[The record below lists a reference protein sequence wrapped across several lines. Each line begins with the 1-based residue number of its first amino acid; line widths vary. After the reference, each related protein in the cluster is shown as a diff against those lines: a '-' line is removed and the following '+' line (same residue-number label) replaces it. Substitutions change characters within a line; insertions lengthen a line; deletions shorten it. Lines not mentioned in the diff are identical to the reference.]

1 MFRRSPR
8 NLGINPMSTRVLM
21 SRNDA
26 EALMAKLFEVDSRYG
41 HCEIY
46 VREENAF
53 NSKFLNLGKITLQT
67 KGMLQ
72 GGENPATLIR
82 HGAFEWQVPS
92 EESTRAELLTI
103 FDNNK
108 KEKANDDAYQVL
120 RQTAEI
126 GVRSGLL
133 HPTFDPRDVEEMP
146 LRSSQTVVSDTS
158 GVLAGPLD
166 FVVRQF
172 PVVRVKIP
180 AIVHMEIVNMANRF
194 HGIRKN
200 LSSLKGKKGELLIAR
215 MRSQG
220 GHRALL
226 RLELRSDT
234 EVERTFLLGDP
245 LRSAF
250 ARDND
255 GDVAGLNLQ
264 RSVRAYADRL
274 ILESARHHQ
283 AQSGPNHMVRLLT
296 GDKEFASMALA
307 EGVSPLFFRMFNPSD
322 FFGQTLT
329 GQTFDPFSGHL
340 LRTPLSIVLWELA
353 TAFGEVRLRNASNCV
368 FEIHAFDQYRQ
379 WTTDHAI
386 RDLLW
391 CLFEPA
397 SEAGT
402 QQSTTRAADT
412 SESTTGVAVA
422 DTSVGG
428 SKGETI
434 SAHPVYFQRFNCGRL
449 IQLISALDDRQK
461 LSLSE
466 VMDLLNT
473 KSPVGANEYRRFLLA
488 GDIIAVQDTAW
499 MRTDRL
505 TKLSTALK
513 NERISEFRGALLVS
527 PSFRKFS
534 EIIGET
540 TIGNPID
547 ISPLKRA
554 ANTYSVLGEIT
565 FMAAPV
571 PPAGLFP
578 TPNVPD
584 AAEFATIAKRRYNEL
599 NHGAELV
606 STGAWLELLIRG
618 DGIHPEIARN
628 RLDDASRRGFLQRS
642 TEGSTTQ
649 ARYSDHILHVV
660 RVQAGIPYL
669 KPIHLY
675 RGDYLI
681 EGKSSVSLRI
691 AGSGT

>member
-1 MFRRSPR
+1 
-8 NLGINPMSTRVLM
+8 M
-21 SRNDA
+21 SRSDA
-26 EALMAKLFEVDSRYG
+26 EALMAKLFEVDNRYG

-46 VREENAF
+46 AREENVF
-53 NSKFLNLGKITLQT
+53 NSEFLHLGKISLQT

-72 GGENPATLIR
+72 GGENPVTLIR

-92 EESTRAELLTI
+92 EESTRDEILKI
-103 FDNNK
+103 FGNENK
-108 KEKANDDAYQVL
+108 EKANDKANDDAYQVL

-133 HPTFDPRDVEEMP
+133 NPTFDPRDIEEMP

-158 GVLAGPLD
+158 GVLAGSLD
-166 FVVRQF
+166 FVARQF
-172 PVVRVKIP
+172 PAARVKIP

-200 LSSLKGKKGELLIAR
+200 LSSRKKRKGELLIAR

-220 GHRALL
+220 GLLTLL
-226 RLELRSDT
+226 RLELRSDM
-234 EVERTFLLGDP
+234 EMERTFLLGDP

-250 ARDND
+250 QQDNH
-255 GDVAGLNLQ
+255 GDVTHLNLH

-283 AQSGPNHMVRLLT
+283 AQSGPNHTVRLLT
-296 GDKEFASMALA
+296 SDKEFASMALA
-307 EGVSPLFFRMFNPSD
+307 EGISPLFFRTFNPRD

-329 GQTFDPFSGHL
+329 GQTLDPFSGHL
-340 LRTPLSIVLWELA
+340 LRTPLSIILWELA
-353 TAFGEVRLRNASNCV
+353 TAFGEVRLQNGRNCV
-368 FEIHAFDQYRQ
+368 FEIHAFDRHRR

-391 CLFEPA
+391 CFFGPA
-397 SEAGT
+397 SEAGV
-402 QQSTTRAADT
+402 QQTAERSSDST
-412 SESTTGVAVA
+412 ESTT
-422 DTSVGG
+422 SVTVGTMSIDDG
-428 SKGETI
+428 KGEAV

-449 IQLISALDDRQK
+449 IQLISALDDRQE

-466 VMDLLNT
+466 VMDLLNA

-488 GDIIAVQDTAW
+488 GNIIAVQDTAW

-513 NERISEFRGALLVS
+513 NERISEFRDALLVS

-534 EIIGET
+534 EIVGET
-540 TIGNPID
+540 AIGSPID
-547 ISPLKRA
+547 ISPLKRGA
-554 ANTYSVLGEIT
+554 KTYSVLGEIT
-565 FMAAPV
+565 LMAAPV
-571 PPAGLFP
+571 LPAGLFP

-584 AAEFATIAKRRYNEL
+584 AAKFAIIAKKRYNEL

>member
-1 MFRRSPR
+1 
-8 NLGINPMSTRVLM
+8 M

-26 EALMAKLFEVDSRYG
+26 EALMAKLFEVDGRYG
-41 HCEIY
+41 RCEIY

-53 NSKFLNLGKITLQT
+53 NSKFLNLGKISLQT
-67 KGMLQ
+67 KGMLR
-72 GGENPATLIR
+72 GGENPVTLIR

-92 EESTRAELLTI
+92 EESARAELLAI
-103 FDNNK
+103 LDNKK
-108 KEKANDDAYQVL
+108 KEKIKSDAYQVL

-133 HPTFDPRDVEEMP
+133 NPTFDPRDIEEMP

-158 GVLAGPLD
+158 GVLAGALD
-166 FVVRQF
+166 FVVREF

-194 HGIRKN
+194 HGIRKS
-200 LSSLKGKKGELLIAR
+200 LSSRKGRKGELLIAR

-250 ARDND
+250 QRDNA
-255 GDVAGLNLQ
+255 GDIADLNLQ
-264 RSVRAYADRL
+264 ESVRAYADRL

-283 AQSGPNHMVRLLT
+283 AQSGPNHVVRLLT
-296 GDKEFASMALA
+296 SDKEFASMALA

-329 GQTFDPFSGHL
+329 GQTFDPFSGRL
-340 LRTPLSIVLWELA
+340 LHTPLSIVLWELA

-379 WTTDHAI
+379 WTIDHAI

-391 CLFEPA
+391 CFFEPA

-402 QQSTTRAADT
+402 QQSTTRSSDR
-412 SESTTGVAVA
+412 SESTASVTAT
-422 DTSVGG
+422 DTSFDD
-428 SKGETI
+428 SKGKSI
-434 SAHPVYFQRFNCGRL
+434 SAHPVYFQRFDCGRL
-449 IQLISALDDRQK
+449 IQLICTLDDRQE
-461 LSLSE
+461 LNQSE

-473 KSPVGANEYRRFLLA
+473 KSPVGTNEYRRFLLA
-488 GDIIAVQDTAW
+488 GEIITVQGTSW
-499 MRTDRL
+499 MGTDRL
-505 TKLSTALK
+505 RKLSTALK
-513 NERISEFRGALLVS
+513 DGRISEFRDALLVS
-527 PSFRKFS
+527 PSFRRFS
-534 EIIGET
+534 EIVGET
-540 TIGNPID
+540 AIGSPID
-547 ISPLKRA
+547 ILPRKRGA
-554 ANTYSVLGEIT
+554 KTYSVLGEIT
-565 FMAAPV
+565 LIAAPV

-584 AAEFATIAKRRYNEL
+584 AAEFAGIAKRRYDEL
-599 NHGAELV
+599 NRGAELV
-606 STGAWLELLIRG
+606 STGAWLESLVRS
-618 DGIHPEIARN
+618 DGIHPEVAKN
-628 RLDDASRRGFLQRS
+628 RLDEASRRGFLQRS

-649 ARYSDHILHVV
+649 ARYSNHIIHVV
-660 RVQAGIPYL
+660 RINAGIPYL

-691 AGSGT
+691 EGPRT